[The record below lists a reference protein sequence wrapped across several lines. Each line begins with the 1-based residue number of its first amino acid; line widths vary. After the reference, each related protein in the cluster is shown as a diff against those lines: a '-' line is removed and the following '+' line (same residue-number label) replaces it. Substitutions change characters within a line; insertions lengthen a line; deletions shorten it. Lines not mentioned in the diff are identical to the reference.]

1 MSDILVMSENLV
13 KRRRSLHLGIL
24 GKADTDRTVGVE
36 TTQGSDAQIEVTSQA
51 TGLAIRS
58 DVDAE
63 HEATALLA
71 FLDGVP
77 LNGSWRTVNCRSTHT
92 SVRTFEHVIER
103 ISVGQSPPVR
113 RAAREYKLSQRLR
126 AYRTELT

>member
-1 MSDILVMSENLV
+1 L
-13 KRRRSLHLGIL
+13 
-24 GKADTDRTVGVE
+24 
-36 TTQGSDAQIEVTSQA
+36 QA

-71 FLDGVP
+71 FLDGVR
-77 LNGSWRTVNCRSTHT
+77 LQWFLSDGELSLDAHFRAYV
-92 SVRTFEHVIER
+92 EHVIER
-103 ISVGQSPPVR
+103 ISTGQSPPGR